1 MIHKVKVPEEQRSPE
16 GQRVL
21 KAESPK
27 RQSAL
32 KGIVPKREKFT
43 ESPTIIKGLNSDMRG
58 RGLRTRRRRTLN
70 LTPRSAWLH
79 RQLKIV
85 SHLFI
90 IKLFAMS

>member
-1 MIHKVKVPEEQRSPE
+1 MPRRAEGPE
-16 GQRVL
+16 G
-21 KAESPK
+21 
-27 RQSAL
+27 QSAL
-32 KGIVPKREKFT
+32 KVIVPKREKFT
-43 ESPTIIKGLNSDMRG
+43 ESSTVLKGLNSDKRG
-58 RGLRTRRRRTLN
+58 RGWRTRRRRTLN